1 MTILETAEMSSEVDF
16 DRVLQET
23 SRTFALPIRR
33 LPKPLRQAVAA
44 AYLCMRALDE
54 IEDHPLLPSQEKAVL
69 LQDISRTLQ
78 AQIGLLSPSRIL
90 SELELTLTPY
100 WQHLPE
106 VSRRLGDWLSHAPSG
121 ISARILDATAAMADR
136 MAYWAGRGWSIH
148 SEADLNGYTFSVAGS
163 VGLLLCDIW
172 AWFDQSQLDRIAA
185 VQFGRALQVV
195 NIIRNRPEDLERGA
209 DYFPD
214 GWSRAD
220 MIAYARRMLNTVKAG
235 AESMPGRAY
244 KYLVEIPLLLADA
257 TLDAIENGQAKVS
270 RARVLRI
277 IAQTS

>member
-1 MTILETAEMSSEVDF
+1 
-16 DRVLQET
+16 
-23 SRTFALPIRR
+23 
-33 LPKPLRQAVAA
+33 
-44 AYLCMRALDE
+44 
-54 IEDHPLLPSQEKAVL
+54 
-69 LQDISRTLQ
+69 
-78 AQIGLLSPSRIL
+78 
-90 SELELTLTPY
+90 
-100 WQHLPE
+100 
-106 VSRRLGDWLSHAPSG
+106 
-121 ISARILDATAAMADR
+121 MADR